1 MVTFLIVSI
10 ILAAFIV
17 IGVKLNT
24 YLYRN
29 GALRGKRETGFQDMI
44 FSLEAE

>member
-10 ILAAFIV
+10 IFAVFIV
-17 IGVKLNT
+17 IGIKLNT

-29 GALRGKRETGFQDMI
+29 GAFGETDQPDLQDTL
-44 FSLEAE
+44 FGLEAE